1 MDNPGD
7 KSVQRLDDGDFEEYL
22 KSEYSNIAQAH
33 FTTIDTISAFFR
45 YYLLIMSIPISLI
58 AILLTVIPGGS
69 ELTTT
74 LVEFGPVL
82 VVTFFTIS
90 LAGFCVMLYITSLRM
105 DVVLYARVVNAIRKH
120 FYDGASIDLATK
132 LHTRVLPQTP
142 SRPRYEEWHYF
153 GPVIACFAILNTS
166 YFVLAFFALQL
177 ASVGTFAIPPWWVWP
192 IVTVFFVSHFG
203 FYRHYANRREHAYLR
218 SNILGVDIDGVLN
231 QQRNHF
237 CDLLNENTGI
247 SIDPKNI
254 TVIPVHEHSELN
266 VSRDEERKVFN
277 DPKYWINMP
286 VVDGAEDNLNRV
298 RNAFNLKI
306 YIFTHRPWPIT
317 ADMSPQE
324 KGLCLQVWREKVLE
338 FSRQVRE
345 RAVPSAARCSEA
357 VIQLKIRFRP
367 MEEITKLWL
376 RQYGITYDKLVI
388 EKASDDNSDPQANVK
403 NRFYICRKKNIRFF
417 VEDDLRKA
425 VKLAYICDVVFLF
438 DQPYNQNGRILPSN
452 IVRVKS
458 WDEIY
463 KEIRR
468 FS

>member
-1 MDNPGD
+1 MDNPRD
-7 KSVQRLDDGDFEEYL
+7 KLVQSLNDGAFEEYL

-58 AILLTVIPGGS
+58 AVLLTVIPGGA

-74 LVEFGPVL
+74 LVKFGPVL
-82 VVTFFTIS
+82 AVIFFAIS
-90 LAGFCVMLYITSLRM
+90 FAGIGVMLYITSLRM
-105 DVVLYARVVNAIRKH
+105 DVILYARVVNAIRKH

-142 SRPRYEEWHYF
+142 SRPSYAEWHYF

-166 YFVLAFFALQL
+166 YFVLAFFALQI

-192 IVTVFFVSHFG
+192 IVAVFFGSHLR
-203 FYRHYANRREHAYLR
+203 FYTHYANHREHAYLR

-231 QQRNHF
+231 QHRTHF
-237 CDLLNENTGI
+237 CDLLKQNTDI
-247 SIDPKNI
+247 SIDPNNI
-254 TVIPVHEHSELN
+254 TLIPVHENSELN

-286 VVDGAEDNLNRV
+286 VVDGAEDNLKRI

-306 YIFTHRPWPIT
+306 FIFTHRPWPIT
-317 ADMSPQE
+317 ADMNPQE
-324 KGLCLQVWREKVLE
+324 KGLCIQVWKEKVLE

-345 RAVPSAARCSEA
+345 RAVRSAV
-357 VIQLKIRFRP
+357 VIPLKIRFRP

-376 RQYGITYDKLVI
+376 RQYGITYDRLVI
-388 EKASDDNSDPQANVK
+388 EKASADISDPQTNFK
-403 NRFYICRKKNIRFF
+403 NRFHICRKKNIRFF
-417 VEDDLRKA
+417 VEDDLIKA

-468 FS
+468 LS